1 MPNHSYTTLPR
12 KSERVLLRIPI
23 LVEGKDAYGRAF
35 GETSYTL
42 VVNRSGGLIML
53 SHTLEPGS
61 IIKITNLK
69 THVFCSFE
77 VVARTERS
85 LTGTAEWGV
94 KCLQPELGI
103 WGVHFP
109 ATMEGTPPANAIHV
123 LLECRVCFSREMA
136 VITTQEYRE
145 LVAESCLP
153 RPCPQCSA
161 TRNWQCAFIE
171 SEADDLV
178 PGLPTPSASGA
189 TPRRGADN
197 RRDKRLAVKLPLGV
211 RLPNGAEETS
221 TTENISKSGLCFACN
236 LEMQIGDKVYVT
248 VRTDTPGEERDVPAR
263 VMWRRPAKEKGR
275 AYYGVS
281 MKAGG

>member
-1 MPNHSYTTLPR
+1 MPNHAYVTLPR

-35 GETSYTL
+35 DETSHTL

-61 IIKITNLK
+61 IIKITNLR
-69 THVFCSFE
+69 THVSCSFE
-77 VVARTERS
+77 VVTRTERS

-94 KCLQPELGI
+94 KCLDPELGI

-109 ATMEGTPPANAIHV
+109 AAVEGAPPANAIHV
-123 LLECRVCFSREMA
+123 LLECQVCFSREMA
-136 VITTQEYRE
+136 MITAQEYRK
-145 LVAESCLP
+145 LAEESSLP
-153 RPCPQCSA
+153 RACPQCNA

-171 SEADDLV
+171 SEADEV
-178 PGLPTPSASGA
+178 LPSLPAPSAPVA
-189 TPRRGADN
+189 TARRGIEN
-197 RRDKRLAVKLPLGV
+197 RRDKRLAIKLPLGV
-211 RLPNGAEETS
+211 RLPNGAEEDS

-236 LEMQIGDKVYVT
+236 LEMQVGDRVYVT
-248 VRTDTPGEERDVPAR
+248 VRTDIPGEEQDVPAR

-281 MKAGG
+281 LKAG